1 MKQLFA
7 CLAITCLLL
16 CSCDLFTVQSPV
28 FYNLDFEK
36 EIEGT
41 DIPYSWEYNNAA
53 GYSMKWLDNPEDG
66 GKCLRI
72 FCEKPNLK
80 WFEDT
85 DSLAAG
91 AFFLRLSGDLVRG
104 KKLEVRA
111 KVKTKAVTQNARL
124 GLTVMGDSLCRD
136 VSEPASGLRAT
147 KPWTRLSV
155 ETTVEQEATEVYI
168 AGVMSGRGTAWFDD
182 FEIRIDGKRLKDSDP
197 PAVPTKEEIEWLRS
211 YIYPIRS
218 VDSGT
223 SNDDLLPLVE
233 KLKNVPFVALGGAS
247 FGSSENFRLRNRI
260 IQYLAEKEGFG
271 LLTMETFMP
280 WFSRMNDSTLAR
292 YYWPYQLWVRQADVW
307 NRQEYQALSNW
318 TTKYN
323 EDKARLYWSS
333 FQNYPVSASFEA
345 LYNAFKPYPDVLA
358 ELTAFLSTFSWRE
371 PDVEKVRSFLHTLA
385 SHIRQQITDEEQKE
399 WLLENTV
406 FLEQQLTNNYQM
418 DGMYKDYNVDNV
430 LWHFRHN
437 PDRRM
442 IIWSANP
449 MIKKNG
455 YTVGSLLSEKL
466 ADDFISVGFAFY
478 EGNYYAYS
486 GAGFGSGKQKA
497 LKAYPGTYEYYF
509 HQLDEPIFMI
519 DLREIRKDLSPDG
532 QWLREPAFFREVGTI
547 KTTTEF
553 SRTLLSSDYD
563 ILIFIDQSNATKG
576 NV

>member
-1 MKQLFA
+1 MKRLFA
-7 CLAITCLLL
+7 CWVITGLLL
-16 CSCDLFTVQSPV
+16 SGCTLFTVQSPV
-28 FYNLDFEK
+28 FCNLDFEK
-36 EIEGT
+36 GIEDT
-41 DIPYSWEYNNAA
+41 EIPYGWEYNNAA
-53 GYSMKWLDNPEDG
+53 GYSFKWVDNPEEG

-72 FCEKPNLK
+72 FCEKPNLT
-80 WFEDT
+80 WFEET

-91 AFFLRLSGDLVRG
+91 AFFMRLPGELVRG

-124 GLTVMGDSLCRD
+124 GVTVIGDSLCRD

-182 FEIRIDGKRLKDSDP
+182 FEIRVEGKRLKDSRP

-211 YIYPIRS
+211 YIHPIRS
-218 VDSGT
+218 VDSDG
-223 SNDDLLPLVE
+223 SDDDLLPLVE

-247 FGSSENFRLRNRI
+247 FGSSENLRLRNRI
-260 IQYLAEKEGFG
+260 IQYLAEKEGFD
-271 LLTMETFMP
+271 LLAMETFMP
-280 WFSRMNDSTLAR
+280 WFNRMNDSTLAR
-292 YYWPYQLWVRQADVW
+292 YYWACHLWARQAGGLY
-307 NRQEYQALSNW
+307 RQEYQALSDW
-318 TTKYN
+318 ITKYN
-323 EDKARLYWSS
+323 EDKSRLFWST
-333 FQNYPVSASFEA
+333 FQGYPVSASFEA

-358 ELTAFLSTFSWRE
+358 ELIAFLSTFSWRD
-371 PDVEKVRSFLHTLA
+371 PDAGQVRSFLHTLA
-385 SHIRQQITDEEQKE
+385 SHVRQQITEEEQKE
-399 WLLENTV
+399 WLLKNIA
-406 FLEQQLTNNYQM
+406 FLEQQLAENYQM
-418 DGMYKDYNVDNV
+418 IGTHKDYNVDNV

-449 MIKKNG
+449 AIKKSG
-455 YTVGSLLSEKL
+455 YTVGSLLSEKV

-478 EGNYYAYS
+478 EGSYYAYS
-486 GAGFGSGKQKA
+486 GAAFSSGKQKA

-509 HQLDEPIFMI
+509 HQLDEPVFMI

-532 QWLREPAFFREVGTI
+532 QWLREPALFREVGTV

-563 ILIFIDQSNATKG
+563 ILIFIDQSTATKG
-576 NV
+576 SV